1 MTDVEDIGQA
11 ISRLSED
18 DLARLR
24 DWFAAFD
31 ADKFDARIEADG
43 QSGRLDALAD
53 LALADWRLGRA
64 KDL

>member
-1 MTDVEDIGQA
+1 MSEIEEIEHA

-31 ADKFDARIEADG
+31 AERFDARIEADAK
-43 QSGRLDALAD
+43 SGRLDALAD
-53 LALADWRLGRA
+53 LALADWRQGRT